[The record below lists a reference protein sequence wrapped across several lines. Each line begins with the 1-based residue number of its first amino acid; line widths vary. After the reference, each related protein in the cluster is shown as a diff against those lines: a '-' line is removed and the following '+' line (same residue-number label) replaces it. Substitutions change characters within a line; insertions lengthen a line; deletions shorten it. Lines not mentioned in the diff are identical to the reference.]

1 MTAYWDICK
10 SGEARKTSWLGFAGL
25 NVGKLLAV
33 CLCSGL
39 VFEIPNKQNGMDLE
53 ANRECLSTD
62 PTRPTH

>member
-39 VFEIPNKQNGMDLE
+39 VFEYLTSRM
-53 ANRECLSTD
+53 AWT
-62 PTRPTH
+62 